1 MFVLFLNE
9 PIKEEKL
16 FFFFFGKLRGEF
28 IFLNLLPEFSHKS
41 FIARD
46 KRSAQTILGQQYFI
60 NCIARFF
67 QNLST

>member
-16 FFFFFGKLRGEF
+16 FFFFGKLRGEF

-41 FIARD
+41 FIAGD